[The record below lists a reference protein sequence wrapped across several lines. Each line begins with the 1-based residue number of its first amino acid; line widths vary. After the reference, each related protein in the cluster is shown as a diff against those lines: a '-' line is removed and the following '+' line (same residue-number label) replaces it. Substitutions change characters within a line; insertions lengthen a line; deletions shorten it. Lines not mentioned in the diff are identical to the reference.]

1 MGSPTLRRGFV
12 YLYRKVGGRGRK
24 GRENLPTRWKKKQEL
39 VVVASKRR
47 ATVDSLAYSMAAK
60 KPCFIDILNHASKL
74 NSTSDGGCSTPSG
87 IVKLCFISDWV
98 SLSLQVCQG
107 VGISNFF
114 FYFHSSVISWY
125 QRFLYIP
132 MMFVSKKL
140 SSGVEGLG
148 SRNLIILLS
157 SSRHQ

>member
-1 MGSPTLRRGFV
+1 MGSPTLWRGFV

-24 GRENLPTRWKKKQEL
+24 GRENLHTRWKKARISCGCKQKKSHSWL
-39 VVVASKRR
+39 TCLFHGCKK
-47 ATVDSLAYSMAAK
+47 TVFHWHIE
-60 KPCFIDILNHASKL
+60 PCKL
-74 NSTSDGGCSTPSG
+74 NSTSDSGCSTPSG
-87 IVKLCFISDWV
+87 IVELCFISDWV